1 MFNFR
6 FAPAFACALGL
17 FCSIST
23 FAQETQLLS
32 EVEVSAP
39 KFPQKISQTGKVLT
53 LISQDQIQ
61 SSFGKNL
68 GELLQ
73 EQVGVSIVGARSAQ
87 GSNQEVYV
95 RGSNT
100 GHVLVLIDGFPIND
114 PSHISQVWD
123 WNLISLSTLERI
135 EILKGGQSTLYGSD
149 AMAAVINLVT
159 KKSDVQ
165 QMKGSVGLLAGS
177 FGTYSPQ
184 LQLQGK
190 WQKWQWRFSGKD
202 YFSSGF
208 SAAKVAGGG
217 EIDGFRQQ
225 NIDLAVSRPVGKNS
239 WLDVYCSFQN
249 YRGNLDAGPFTDE
262 LDYTSKAHSNSLR
275 FQFQTKIKSADL
287 YFRGF
292 SDQINRVFRNDSTY
306 IPPFAYS
313 NFYESNYQGLSRGLE
328 LYAKIPLSNDLMGIV
343 GAELRNQTTNQ
354 SDFSISSYGR
364 YDSPN
369 MDASL
374 ANQSI
379 FAAYGLLQKNW
390 NEKIGLE
397 LGARWNHSSTFG
409 NFMSFNLNP
418 YWYFRPNSKAFI
430 NISSGFKVPSLY
442 QLYSPYGNLN
452 LVAEKGLSYEF
463 GWEKNVRNTK
473 FRAVFF
479 ENRVKDGIVFQS
491 KNVEPYGQY
500 VNVSQQTTKGVEL
513 EFSFKRKKWSG
524 QLSYTL
530 MDGQISTLVGTKDST
545 YSSLIRRPKNAVSFR
560 LSYDMSD
567 KWKLSMLN
575 QWIDAR
581 TDYVYD
587 DETFAVVAKTLNA
600 YLWTDL
606 QATYQLNTKFRLG
619 FVLKN
624 VFNHEIMELYGY
636 NGQIRNGQFNLEMK
650 F

>member
-6 FAPAFACALGL
+6 FAPAFACALVL
-17 FCSIST
+17 FCSNST

-53 LISQDQIQ
+53 IISQDQIQ
-61 SSFGKNL
+61 MSFGRNL

-100 GHVLVLIDGFPIND
+100 GHVLVLMDGFPVND

-159 KKSDVQ
+159 KKSDAQ

-177 FGTYSPQ
+177 FGTYSPHI
-184 LQLQGK
+184 QLQGK
-190 WQKWQWRFSGKD
+190 WQKRQWRFSGKD

-217 EIDGFRQQ
+217 ENDGFRQQ
-225 NIDLAVSRPVGKNS
+225 NIDLALSRPVGKNS
-239 WLDVYCSFQN
+239 WLDVYYSFQN
-249 YRGNLDAGPFTDE
+249 YRGNLDAGPFADE
-262 LDYTSKAHSNSLR
+262 LDYISKAYSHSIR

-292 SDQINRVFRNDSTY
+292 ADQINRVFRNDSTF
-306 IPPFAYS
+306 IPENAYS
-313 NFYESNYQGLSRGLE
+313 NFYEANYQGLSRGLE
-328 LYAKIPLSNDLMGIV
+328 LYAKIPLNNDLMGIV
-343 GAELRNQTTNQ
+343 GAELRNQTSDQ
-354 SDFSISSYGR
+354 SDFSISSFGR
-364 YDSPN
+364 YDSPSI
-369 MDASL
+369 DVSL

-390 NEKIGLE
+390 NDKVGLE
-397 LGARWNHSSTFG
+397 LGTRWNHSPTFG
-409 NFMSFNLNP
+409 NFMSFNVNP
-418 YWYFRPNSKAFI
+418 YWYYRPNSKLFI
-430 NISSGFKVPSLY
+430 NVSSGFKVPSLY

-463 GWEKNVRNTK
+463 GWEKRFGNK
-473 FRAVFF
+473 KMRAIVFD
-479 ENRVKDGIVFQS
+479 NRVKDGIVFQS

-500 VNVSQQTTKGVEL
+500 VNVSQQTTKGFEL
-513 EFSFKRKKWSG
+513 EYSFKSKKWSG
-524 QLSYTL
+524 QLNYTW
-530 MDGQISTLVGTKDST
+530 MDGQISTIVGGKDST
-545 YSSLIRRPKNAVSFR
+545 YSSLIRRPKNTVSFR
-560 LSYDMSD
+560 LSYDYTE
-567 KWKLSMLN
+567 KWKFSILN

-587 DETFAVVAKTLNA
+587 DETFEVVAKTLNA

-606 QATYQLNTKFRLG
+606 QATYQLNKKFRLG

-624 VFNHEIMELYGY
+624 VFDHAIVELYGY